1 MTASDLLGI
10 TAQVTTTAPLAN
22 LNLWPVL
29 PMIVLAS
36 AILSLALVI
45 AFFRRLSLTCGLSVL
60 GLAMTL
66 VAIVWVAQQAGSW
79 QVTPLLIVDP
89 YGLLFS
95 AVAVLASLLI
105 ALLAYSYQACRGHH
119 QEEFYLLL
127 LLATLGAMTLA
138 VSTHFVSL
146 MLGLE
151 LLGVSLYAMISYPQR
166 GLFSLEAGLKYLI
179 LSGVS
184 SALILFGI
192 ALLYGAFGSLAFSDI
207 NFQRIP
213 ADSDDRL
220 LVLAG
225 STLVIVGMAFKLSL
239 APFHMWTPDVYE
251 GAPCIFAV
259 LLRFFIVVDAF
270 SVDALMTGVYWLALL
285 SILIGN
291 ILALMQT
298 SIKRLLAYSSTA
310 QLGYLMVAFMA
321 ASALPGR
328 VLAVEAA
335 VMFII
340 AYVLTTLGA
349 FGVVT
354 LMSNA
359 DVEHDTDDLSA
370 YVGLFW
376 RRPLLASFMTA
387 MLLSLAGIPL
397 TAGFI
402 GKFYIFTTG
411 VQSQLWVLLAILV
424 VGSGI
429 GLFYYLRVVYAMAR
443 PAETGDSGASR
454 SSAVSAISTLAVA
467 DSALPITG
475 GWALLAVTLM
485 LIGLGVYPTPLINWV
500 SEMAQVLL
508 CC

>member
-1 MTASDLLGI
+1 MME
-10 TAQVTTTAPLAN
+10 N
-22 LNLWPVL
+22 LDLWPVL
-29 PMIVLAS
+29 PMIVLAGV
-36 AILSLALVI
+36 ILSLALVI
-45 AFFRRLSLTCGLSVL
+45 AFFRRLSLSCGLSVL
-60 GLAMTL
+60 GLAITL
-66 VAIVWVAQQAGSW
+66 ATIVWVAQQADGPL
-79 QVTPLLIVDP
+79 QVTPLLIVDS

-95 AVAVLASLLI
+95 AVAALSSLLI
-105 ALLAYSYQACRGHH
+105 ALMAYSYQASRGDH
-119 QEEFYLLL
+119 QDEFYLLL
-127 LLATLGAMTLA
+127 LLATLGGMTLA
-138 VSTHFVSL
+138 LSAHFAAL
-146 MLGLE
+146 ILGLE
-151 LLGVSLYAMISYPQR
+151 LLGVSLYAMISYPSR

-192 ALLYGAFGSLAFSDI
+192 ALLYGAFGSLAFSEL
-207 NFQRIP
+207 NFQKVTVG
-213 ADSDDRL
+213 SDERWL
-220 LVLAG
+220 MLAG
-225 STLVIVGMAFKLSL
+225 STLLLAGMAFKLSL

-251 GAPCIFAV
+251 GAPAPTTAFLGTVSKACIFAV
-259 LLRFFIVVDAF
+259 LLRLFINVDGF
-270 SVDALMTGVYWLALL
+270 NDATLMTGLYWLAVL

-310 QLGYLMVAFMA
+310 QLGYLMVAFIA

-328 VLAVEAA
+328 ELAVEAA
-335 VMFII
+335 VMFVI

-354 LMSNA
+354 LMSTANA
-359 DVEHDTDDLSA
+359 ERDTDNLSA

-411 VQSQLWVLLAILV
+411 VQNQLWSLLTILV
-424 VGSGI
+424 IGSGI

-443 PAETGDSGASR
+443 PTEDNSTVVPINPAVPT
-454 SSAVSAISTLAVA
+454 SSMP
-467 DSALPITG
+467 DNALPVAG
-475 GWALLAVTLM
+475 GWALLLVTLI
-485 LIGLGVYPTPLINWV
+485 LIGLGVYPTPLVNWV
-500 SEMAQVLL
+500 SQMTQELL

>member
-1 MTASDLLGI
+1 MS
-10 TAQVTTTAPLAN
+10 
-22 LNLWPVL
+22 
-29 PMIVLAS
+29 
-36 AILSLALVI
+36 
-45 AFFRRLSLTCGLSVL
+45 
-60 GLAMTL
+60 
-66 VAIVWVAQQAGSW
+66 
-79 QVTPLLIVDP
+79 
-89 YGLLFS
+89 
-95 AVAVLASLLI
+95 
-105 ALLAYSYQACRGHH
+105 YSYQASRGDH
-119 QEEFYLLL
+119 QDEFYLLL
-127 LLATLGAMTLA
+127 LLATLGGMTLA
-138 VSTHFVSL
+138 MSAHFASL
-146 MLGLE
+146 ILGLE
-151 LLGVSLYAMISYPQR
+151 LLGVSLYAMISFPSR

-192 ALLYGAFGSLAFSDI
+192 ALLYGAFGSLAFGDL
-207 NFQRIP
+207 NFQQIEP
-213 ADSDDRL
+213 GSDEHWMT
-220 LVLAG
+220 LAG
-225 STLVIVGMAFKLSL
+225 SALLLAGMAFKLSL
-239 APFHMWTPDVYE
+239 VPFHMWTPDVYE
-251 GAPCIFAV
+251 GAPAPTTAFLGTVSKACIFAV
-259 LLRFFIVVDAF
+259 LLRLFINVDGF
-270 SVDALMTGVYWLALL
+270 SDHTLMTGLYWLAVF

-310 QLGYLMVAFMA
+310 QLGYLMVAFIA

-328 VLAVEAA
+328 ELAVEAA
-335 VMFII
+335 VMFVI

-354 LMSNA
+354 LMSVA
-359 DVEHDTDDLSA
+359 DAEHDTDELSA

-411 VQSQLWVLLAILV
+411 VQNQLWSLLTILV

-443 PAETGDSGASR
+443 PVDGDDGTA
-454 SSAVSAISTLAVA
+454 TLNT
-467 DSALPITG
+467 LPITG
-475 GWALLAVTLM
+475 SWALLLVTLV
-485 LIGLGVYPTPLINWV
+485 LIGLGVYPTPLVNWV
-500 SEMAQVLL
+500 SQMTQELL

>member
-1 MTASDLLGI
+1 MTDNLDLW
-10 TAQVTTTAPLAN
+10 A
-22 LNLWPVL
+22 VL
-29 PMIVLAS
+29 PMIVLA
-36 AILSLALVI
+36 ALILSLALVI
-45 AFFRRLSLTCGLSVL
+45 AFFRRLSISCAVAVL
-60 GLAMTL
+60 GLAVTFATIIWL
-66 VAIVWVAQQAGSW
+66 ARQTGGPW
-79 QVTPLLIVDP
+79 QVTPLLIVDS
-89 YGLLFS
+89 YSLLFS
-95 AVAVLASLLI
+95 GIAILASLLI
-105 ALLAYSYQACRGHH
+105 ALMSYSYQASRGDH
-119 QEEFYLLL
+119 QDEFYLLL
-127 LLATLGAMTLA
+127 LLATLGGMTLA
-138 VSTHFVSL
+138 MSAHFASL
-146 MLGLE
+146 ILGLE
-151 LLGVSLYAMISYPQR
+151 LLGVSLYAMISFPSR

-192 ALLYGAFGSLAFSDI
+192 ALLYGAFGSLAFGDL
-207 NFQRIP
+207 NFQQIEP
-213 ADSDDRL
+213 GSDEHWMT
-220 LVLAG
+220 LAG
-225 STLVIVGMAFKLSL
+225 SALLLAGMAFKLSL
-239 APFHMWTPDVYE
+239 VPFHMWTPDVYE
-251 GAPCIFAV
+251 GAPAPTTAFLGTVSKACIFAV
-259 LLRFFIVVDAF
+259 LLRLFINVDGF
-270 SVDALMTGVYWLALL
+270 SDHTLMTGLYWLAVF

-310 QLGYLMVAFMA
+310 QLGYLMVAFIA

-328 VLAVEAA
+328 ELAVEAA
-335 VMFII
+335 VMFVI

-354 LMSNA
+354 LMSVA
-359 DVEHDTDDLSA
+359 DAEHDTDELSA

-411 VQSQLWVLLAILV
+411 VQNQLWSLLTILV

-443 PAETGDSGASR
+443 PVDGDDGTA
-454 SSAVSAISTLAVA
+454 TLNT
-467 DSALPITG
+467 LPITG
-475 GWALLAVTLM
+475 SWALLLVTLV
-485 LIGLGVYPTPLINWV
+485 LIGLGVYPTPLVNWV
-500 SEMAQVLL
+500 SQMTQELL

>member
-1 MTASDLLGI
+1 MTDNLDLW
-10 TAQVTTTAPLAN
+10 A
-22 LNLWPVL
+22 VL
-29 PMIVLAS
+29 PMIVLA
-36 AILSLALVI
+36 ALILSLALVI
-45 AFFRRLSLTCGLSVL
+45 AFFRRLSISCAVAVL
-60 GLAMTL
+60 GLAVTFATIIWL
-66 VAIVWVAQQAGSW
+66 ARQTGGPW
-79 QVTPLLIVDP
+79 QVTPLLIVDS
-89 YGLLFS
+89 YSLLFS
-95 AVAVLASLLI
+95 GIAILASLLI
-105 ALLAYSYQACRGHH
+105 ALMAYSYQASRGDH
-119 QEEFYLLL
+119 QDEFYLLL
-127 LLATLGAMTLA
+127 LLATLGGMTLA
-138 VSTHFVSL
+138 MSAHFASL
-146 MLGLE
+146 ILGLE
-151 LLGVSLYAMISYPQR
+151 LLGVSLYAMISFPSR

-192 ALLYGAFGSLAFSDI
+192 ALLYGAFGSLAFGDL
-207 NFQRIP
+207 NFQQIEP
-213 ADSDDRL
+213 GSDEHWMT
-220 LVLAG
+220 LAG
-225 STLVIVGMAFKLSL
+225 SALLLAGMAFKLSL
-239 APFHMWTPDVYE
+239 VPFHMWTPDVYE
-251 GAPCIFAV
+251 GAPAPTTAFLGTVSKACIFAV
-259 LLRFFIVVDAF
+259 LLRLFINVDGF
-270 SVDALMTGVYWLALL
+270 SDHTLMTGLYWLAVF

-310 QLGYLMVAFMA
+310 QLGYLMVAFIA

-328 VLAVEAA
+328 ELAVEAA
-335 VMFII
+335 VMFVI

-354 LMSNA
+354 LMSVA
-359 DVEHDTDDLSA
+359 DAEHDTDELSA

-411 VQSQLWVLLAILV
+411 VQNQLWSLLTILV

-443 PAETGDSGASR
+443 PVDGDDGTA
-454 SSAVSAISTLAVA
+454 TLNT
-467 DSALPITG
+467 LPITG
-475 GWALLAVTLM
+475 SWALLLVTLV
-485 LIGLGVYPTPLINWV
+485 LIGLGVYPTPLVNWV
-500 SEMAQVLL
+500 SQMTQELL

>member
-1 MTASDLLGI
+1 MTDNLDLW
-10 TAQVTTTAPLAN
+10 A
-22 LNLWPVL
+22 VL
-29 PMIVLAS
+29 PMIVLA
-36 AILSLALVI
+36 ALILSLALVI
-45 AFFRRLSLTCGLSVL
+45 AFFRRLSISCAVAVL
-60 GLAMTL
+60 GLAVTFATIIWL
-66 VAIVWVAQQAGSW
+66 ARQTGGPW
-79 QVTPLLIVDP
+79 QVTPLLIVDS
-89 YGLLFS
+89 YSLLFS
-95 AVAVLASLLI
+95 GIAILASLLI
-105 ALLAYSYQACRGHH
+105 ALMSYSYQANRGDH
-119 QEEFYLLL
+119 QDEFYLLL
-127 LLATLGAMTLA
+127 LLATLGGMTLA
-138 VSTHFVSL
+138 MSAHFASL
-146 MLGLE
+146 ILGLE
-151 LLGVSLYAMISYPQR
+151 LLGVSLYAMISFPSR

-192 ALLYGAFGSLAFSDI
+192 ALLYGAFGSLAFGDL
-207 NFQRIP
+207 NFQQIEP
-213 ADSDDRL
+213 GSDEHWMT
-220 LVLAG
+220 LAG
-225 STLVIVGMAFKLSL
+225 SALLLAGMAFKLSL
-239 APFHMWTPDVYE
+239 VPFHMWTPDVYE
-251 GAPCIFAV
+251 GAPAPTTAFLGTVSKACIFAV
-259 LLRFFIVVDAF
+259 LLRLFINVDGF
-270 SVDALMTGVYWLALL
+270 SDHTLMTGLYWLAVF

-310 QLGYLMVAFMA
+310 QLGYLMVAFIA

-328 VLAVEAA
+328 ELAVEAA
-335 VMFII
+335 VMFVI

-354 LMSNA
+354 LMSVA
-359 DVEHDTDDLSA
+359 DAEHDTDELSA

-411 VQSQLWVLLAILV
+411 VQNQLWSLLTILV

-443 PAETGDSGASR
+443 PVDGDDGTA
-454 SSAVSAISTLAVA
+454 TLNT
-467 DSALPITG
+467 LPITG
-475 GWALLAVTLM
+475 SWALLLVTLV
-485 LIGLGVYPTPLINWV
+485 LIGLGVYPTPLVNWV
-500 SEMAQVLL
+500 SQMTQELL